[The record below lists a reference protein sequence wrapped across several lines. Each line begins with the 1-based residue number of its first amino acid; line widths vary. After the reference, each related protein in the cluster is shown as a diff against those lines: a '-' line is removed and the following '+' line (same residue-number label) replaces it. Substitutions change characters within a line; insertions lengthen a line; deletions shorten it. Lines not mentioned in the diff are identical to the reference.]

1 MKNKTQI
8 AKELRDMGYK
18 FTQSN
23 FTDYI
28 NQVGVIEF
36 EHNHVVLYA
45 DNTPE
50 VLIQHYKMKTSKA
63 TEPDT
68 PATVIAITPDQL
80 TSIQKMLEA
89 ICKDLGV
96 TVPA

>member
-18 FTQSN
+18 FTQTN

-28 NQVGVIEF
+28 NKVGVIEF
-36 EHNHVVLYA
+36 EHNHVTLYA

-50 VLIQHYKMKTSKA
+50 VLIEHYKMKTSKPTVA
-63 TEPDT
+63 ETVVEPT
-68 PATVIAITPDQL
+68 PAQL
-80 TSIQKMLEA
+80 DSIYKMLDA
-89 ICKDLGV
+89 ICKELNIE
-96 TVPA
+96 VPA